1 MPRRGENIR
10 KRKDNRWEGRY
21 IKSRSSTGKAIYGSV
36 YGKTYSIVKEKLK
49 SISTEEKELS
59 KGDNFTFREAL
70 LLWLDSNKI
79 KQKIQTYN
87 KYLQL
92 IETQIIPELGDI
104 KLSQINYCMINQF
117 IAEKSSN
124 GRLDKTGG
132 LSASYIQTMCFIIDS
147 AIKFCVDSGFCA
159 PVYGKIT
166 RPQKQRKE
174 IKVLS
179 FEEQKILEHS
189 LLSDINEN
197 KVGMLISLYAGL
209 RIGEVCGLRWKD
221 IDFERSVIYVNCTV
235 ERIKNNDNK
244 QSSAKTTLIVSNT
257 KSETSTR
264 VIPLSK
270 TLKSILFQFR
280 GNECEYIIHGK
291 TSPYADPRTLQ
302 YAFKKQLDNCN
313 LPDINYHALRHTFAT
328 RCVEAGVD
336 VKSLSEMLGHANVN
350 ITLNT
355 YVHSSLEQKQLQIE
369 KLNSYCG
376 Q

>member
-1 MPRRGENIR
+1 MPRRGDNIR

-21 IKSRSSTGKAIYGSV
+21 IKSRSPEGKAIYGSV

-49 SISTEEKELS
+49 TINTEKCELPQ
-59 KGDNFTFREAL
+59 GDKLTFGEVL
-70 LLWLDSNKI
+70 FLWLENNKI
-79 KQKIQTYN
+79 KQKVQTYN
-87 KYLQL
+87 KYRQV
-92 IETQIIPELGDI
+92 IEKQIIPEIGNIELTQ
-104 KLSQINYCMINQF
+104 LNYCIINQF
-117 IAEKSSN
+117 ISEKTSN

-147 AIKFCVDSGFCA
+147 TLKFCVNNGFCMPLHGRIIR
-159 PVYGKIT
+159 PVK
-166 RPQKQRKE
+166 QKKE

-179 FEEQKILEHS
+179 FEEQKILEQS
-189 LLSDINEN
+189 LLNDINEN
-197 KVGMLISLYAGL
+197 KVGILISLYAGL
-209 RIGEVCGLRWKD
+209 RIGEVCGLKWKD
-221 IDFERSVIYVNCTV
+221 IDFERSIMYVNCTV
-235 ERIKNNDNK
+235 ERIKNTDNN
-244 QSSAKTTLIVSNT
+244 QSNAKTILVVSNT

-264 VIPLSK
+264 IIPLSK
-270 TLKSILFQFR
+270 TLKSVLLQFS
-280 GNECEYIIHGK
+280 GSDSEYIIHGK
-291 TSPYADPRTLQ
+291 NTPYADPRKLQ
-302 YAFKKQLDNCN
+302 YALKKQLNKCN

-328 RCVEAGVD
+328 RCTEAGVD